1 MKNVFQNQLEIQF
14 KLKLNRE
21 MIINIMRQESPMF
34 TGIQADK
41 YCVSVEK
48 HFDLKWIVLDSEKVK
63 KIFKWKVKFSKYNI
77 FQDINLND
85 H

>member
-1 MKNVFQNQLEIQF
+1 MDSIYAKKVATQKIGYIKKN
-14 KLKLNRE
+14 R
-21 MIINIMRQESPMF
+21 
-34 TGIQADK
+34 
-41 YCVSVEK
+41 